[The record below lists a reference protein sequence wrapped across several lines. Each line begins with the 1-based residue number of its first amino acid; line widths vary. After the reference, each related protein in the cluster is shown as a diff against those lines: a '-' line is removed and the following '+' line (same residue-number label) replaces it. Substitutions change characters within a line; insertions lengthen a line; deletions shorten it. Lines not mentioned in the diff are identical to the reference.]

1 MKQPFDAKDAPISIL
16 IVEDSPSL
24 LRLYSHILGHAGYR
38 ILEAGTGRAA
48 LQILWDQRPDIV
60 LLDRVLPDMDGGD
73 ICRKI
78 KEQPEFATSYVVML
92 SALKTSEDDRV
103 SGLEAGAD
111 DYIVKPVGRRELL
124 ARIQV
129 AARLRRTQL
138 ALQASEVMF
147 RTLAENSP
155 DMISRF
161 DRDLRYIYTNRSVQR
176 ITGSA
181 PDAYLGV
188 RVDEAP
194 LPPELVEFWRDSL
207 NRVFTQGEAV
217 RIEYDLPIGED
228 TRSFDAHLVPE
239 FDADGII
246 RSILTVSRDFTEHVR
261 AEQEIARLATVVEQS
276 VETVLITDAQGRIV
290 YANAAFEAMTGSRV
304 ADIIGQSLPELRTI
318 YTDDFCNHYRSLIA
332 AGIPWS
338 GLTRCRCRSG
348 MQCEIEISVF
358 PIRDRSDVIIN
369 YAVTQRD
376 ITERRRVESE
386 REALLSVAASLRK
399 AGTRAEMLPIILD
412 QIMSVLNLT
421 GALFLTT
428 DADTGEV
435 TVELAAG
442 DHAYMTGRRLT
453 SEQAAAYVI
462 ESGSTYVNNFIR
474 EDNRHYL
481 TRFLGDA
488 SAVAAVPLMA
498 QNRCVGVLW
507 IGRAEP
513 ITDRALGTLL
523 AVADMAA
530 NAIHRADLYAEIQ
543 RYAADLELRVAERTR
558 ELADAN
564 ERLLELDR
572 LKSKFVSNVSH
583 ELRTPISNLKLY
595 MHLLQRGKADKRAQ
609 YESMLQISVER
620 LGQLVDDI
628 LNLSRIEIA
637 QRQALAVE
645 PTDLNAVAGQIV
657 GLHQPQAE
665 SAGIQLAF
673 APDPQLPFVNGD
685 FNQLSQLVT
694 NLVANA
700 LHYTRAG
707 YVRVSTAQSDDADM
721 VRFIVEDSGIGILP
735 EDLPHVFDRFYR
747 GNHRQPDDI
756 PGTGL
761 GLAIVKEIVDIHGG
775 KITVSSEI
783 DKGTRF
789 DVLLPKAPE
798 DDALQSFSLSRSP
811 IAQRDS

>member
-1 MKQPFDAKDAPISIL
+1 MNSPSGADDAPISIL

-24 LRLYSHILGHAGYR
+24 LRLYSHILSQAGYR
-38 ILEAGTGRAA
+38 ILEAATGRAA

-78 KEQPEFATSYVVML
+78 KEQPEFVTSYVVML

-129 AARLRRTQL
+129 AARLRRTQR

-176 ITGSA
+176 ITGGT
-181 PDAYLGV
+181 PEAYLGAPI
-188 RVDEAP
+188 DEAP
-194 LPPELVEFWRDSL
+194 LPPELMDFWRRSL
-207 NRVFTQGEAV
+207 AQVFTQGEAV
-217 RIEYDLPIGED
+217 RIEYDLPIDGE

-239 FDADGII
+239 YDADGAI
-246 RSILTVSRDFTEHVR
+246 RSILAVSRDFTDHVR
-261 AEQEIARLATVVEQS
+261 AEQEIARLATVVEQA
-276 VETVLITDAQGRIV
+276 VETVLITDTQGRIV
-290 YANAAFEAMTGSRV
+290 YANAAFEAMTGCRA
-304 ADIIGQSLPELRTI
+304 ADMLGQSLPDLRTI
-318 YTDDFCNHYRSLIA
+318 YPDDFCNHYRSLL
-332 AGIPWS
+332 AGGVPWA

-348 MQCEIEISVF
+348 MQCEIEVSVF
-358 PIRDRSDVIIN
+358 PIRERTGAVIN
-369 YAVTQRD
+369 YAVMQRD
-376 ITERRRVESE
+376 ITQRRRVENE
-386 REALLSVAASLRK
+386 REAILSVAASLRK

-412 QIMSVLNLT
+412 QIMAVLNLT
-421 GALFLTT
+421 GALFLTS
-428 DADTGEV
+428 DADAGEV

-442 DHAYMTGRRLT
+442 EHAYMTGRRLT
-453 SEQAAAYVI
+453 LEQAAASVI
-462 ESGSTYVNNFIR
+462 ESGSTYVNNLAR
-474 EDNRHYL
+474 EDNRQYL

-488 SAVAAVPLMA
+488 TAVAAVPLMA
-498 QNRCVGVLW
+498 QHRCVGVLW

-523 AVADMAA
+523 AIADMAA

-558 ELADAN
+558 ELAEAN

-637 QRQALAVE
+637 QRQALMVE

-657 GLHQPQAE
+657 ALHQPQAE
-665 SAGIQLAF
+665 SAGLQLAF
-673 APDPQLPFVNGD
+673 TPDLHLPLVNGD
-685 FNQLSQLVT
+685 INQISQLVT

-700 LHYTRAG
+700 LHYTRTG
-707 YVRVSTAQSDDADM
+707 YVRVSTALTDAADM
-721 VRFIVEDSGIGILP
+721 VCFTVEDSGIGILP
-735 EDLPHVFDRFYR
+735 EDLPHLFERFYR

-775 KITVSSEI
+775 KITVHSEV
-783 DKGTRF
+783 DRGTRF
-789 DVLLPKAPE
+789 DVLLPKAP
-798 DDALQSFSLSRSP
+798 DDDDIYSLALNRSP
-811 IAQRDS
+811 APPRNS